1 MSDGYEKMF
10 LCKPCAEE
18 MKGYRT
24 VADVKYIQ
32 SAKKKG
38 TCELCGC
45 RRFGYI
51 CNVKFKEVEGSE
63 TDAAQQTYTE

>member
-1 MSDGYEKMF
+1 MSEKPLEINEEHEELF

-18 MKGYRT
+18 MRSGKYKT
-24 VADVKYIQ
+24 VEEVDYVQ

-38 TCELCGC
+38 TCEQCRC

-51 CNVKFKEVEGSE
+51 CKVKFKEF
-63 TDAAQQTYTE
+63 

>member
-1 MSDGYEKMF
+1 MNDEYEELF

-18 MKGYRT
+18 MKSGKYQT
-24 VADVKYIQ
+24 IDDVKYVQ

-38 TCELCGC
+38 TCEQCRC

-51 CNVKFKEVEGSE
+51 CKVKFKEI
-63 TDAAQQTYTE
+63 

>member
-1 MSDGYEKMF
+1 MLDEYEELF

-18 MKGYRT
+18 MKNYKT
-24 VADVKYIQ
+24 VEKVKYVQ

-38 TCELCGC
+38 TCELCRC

-51 CNVKFKEVEGSE
+51 CKVKFKEVEESE
-63 TDAAQQTYTE
+63 TDV

>member
-1 MSDGYEKMF
+1 MPDGYEEPF

-18 MKGYRT
+18 MKDYKT
-24 VADVKYIQ
+24 VEDVEYIQ

-38 TCELCGC
+38 TCEQCRC

-51 CNVKFKEVEGSE
+51 CNVKFKEAEGSE
-63 TDAAQQTYTE
+63 SDATY